1 MSLLLQ
7 AQGLGKRFGAVV
19 AASDINISVNTGERV
34 SLIGSNGA
42 GKTTF
47 VNMITG
53 YMKPDQGRITLD
65 GLDITPLAPRA
76 ITRLGVARS
85 FQIPQLYG
93 DLTVACL
100 AEVDATTDSFTLW
113 VYPDTSV
120 QLQFYSTSWDFG
132 DPGSFADLGIRID
145 RRDGWNLNDAEL
157 YKNSVLF
164 TLPDN
169 DVAVDFLMEVAA
181 GNRLFL
187 RAPRFLTIFA
197 GR

>member
-1 MSLLLQ
+1 MSLV
-7 AQGLGKRFGAVV
+7 RFGLF
-19 AASDINISVNTGERV
+19 G
-34 SLIGSNGA
+34 LILAGSA
-42 GKTTF
+42 
-47 VNMITG
+47 
-53 YMKPDQGRITLD
+53 
-65 GLDITPLAPRA
+65 PLALA
-76 ITRLGVARS
+76 ETRS
-85 FQIPQLYG
+85 SMLYSHKHWEVEFVTFDDG
-93 DLTVACL
+93 SVACL

-187 RAPRFLTIFA
+187 SNSSGDGVMDYSLSGSRASMDALIECANTITTSGNPFN
-197 GR
+197 